1 MGILEVLVIGYAI
14 NRLMQP
20 TKQDF
25 IKWIK
30 KWEGGKS
37 RATTDTAISDGGPG
51 GVHTNKGVRWSTYKD
66 CAKACGYTPT
76 AKDFLEMSD
85 KRWEQIFD
93 TRFWNYWQGDKLMLR
108 SPFLAFYVVQ
118 FAWGF
123 GNSGA
128 ESRLANFQRKYMGIK
143 DSDITPNEIVRN
155 FMTTPTPIKIL
166 GVQMISYKESV
177 FRSLGQPANLKG
189 WLNRL
194 QDFKKQFLPTA

>member
-1 MGILEVLVIGYAI
+1 MGIVEIILIGYVI

-37 RATTDTAISDGGPG
+37 RALTDTASKNPGPG
-51 GVHTNKGVRWSTYKD
+51 GVHTNKGITWQTYNGA
-66 CAKACGYTPT
+66 AKACGYTPT
-76 AKDFLEMSD
+76 AQDFLIMSD

-93 TRFWNYWQGDKLMLR
+93 KIFWDYWQGDKLMLR

-128 ESRLANFQRKYMGIK
+128 ESRLANFQRRYMGIK
-143 DSDITPNEIVRN
+143 DSDITPKEIVNN
-155 FMTTPTPIKIL
+155 FIITPTPIKIL
-166 GVQMISYKESV
+166 ASSMISYKEYV

-194 QDFKKQFLPTA
+194 KDFEKNFLPTA